1 MSADESAVD
10 ERKKAARLHVRVLFE
25 RLSLP
30 TSSKSISTFSVKDL
44 LDTAVRYKAPADMMS
59 KLEKLSDDQLCWHV
73 QKNFFHNRNAAVAA
87 FQFADNFLS
96 LSSIQELLSWK
107 DLTSVNV
114 SDGTSGG
121 TSVHGR
127 SLDGTLE
134 GGSETTSDL
143 ASSPEIQQLM
153 ANMQLLQEKLRVL
166 EEEKA
171 LAPDEDEDRTA
182 GGRRVELLP
191 AVFNLLP
198 VDPVREELTKTTLA
212 SILRQYPLPSGY
224 TLKAGELSVDEKAR
238 LPALVAEEI
247 SKLGKIINRY
257 TDVARP
263 LLGLLNVLQQDEE
276 VGNHLVSIPMVRDV
290 TLHALQLLF
299 HHNSKLETE
308 RHLVHFKDEKVL
320 QSVFQKSVKKPF
332 FSETEKNKIE
342 AVAAEHKRLRKI
354 KESLHGGKKT
364 IKKKQP
370 RPTPRS
376 GARAPPESTSVQGGF
391 DKGKNRHSKPAGGK
405 GRGKGGKTGGARGQE
420 KTSAQDE

>member
-10 ERKKAARLHVRVLFE
+10 ERKKAARSHVRALFE

-59 KLEKLSDDQLCWHV
+59 TLEKLTDEQLCWHV

-87 FQFADNFLS
+87 FQSADNFLS

-171 LAPDEDEDRTA
+171 LAPDEDEDRRPP
-182 GGRRVELLP
+182 GG
-191 AVFNLLP
+191 
-198 VDPVREELTKTTLA
+198 T
-212 SILRQYPLPSGY
+212 S
-224 TLKAGELSVDEKAR
+224 
-238 LPALVAEEI
+238 
-247 SKLGKIINRY
+247 
-257 TDVARP
+257 
-263 LLGLLNVLQQDEE
+263 
-276 VGNHLVSIPMVRDV
+276 
-290 TLHALQLLF
+290 
-299 HHNSKLETE
+299 
-308 RHLVHFKDEKVL
+308 
-320 QSVFQKSVKKPF
+320 
-332 FSETEKNKIE
+332 
-342 AVAAEHKRLRKI
+342 
-354 KESLHGGKKT
+354 
-364 IKKKQP
+364 
-370 RPTPRS
+370 PRS
-376 GARAPPESTSVQGGF
+376 F
-391 DKGKNRHSKPAGGK
+391 
-405 GRGKGGKTGGARGQE
+405 
-420 KTSAQDE
+420 